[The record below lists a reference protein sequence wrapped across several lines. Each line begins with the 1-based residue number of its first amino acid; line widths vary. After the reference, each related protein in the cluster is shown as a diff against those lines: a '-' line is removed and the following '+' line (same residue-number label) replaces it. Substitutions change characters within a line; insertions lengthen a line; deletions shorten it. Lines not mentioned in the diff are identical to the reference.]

1 MLTLILLIVM
11 LVAFI
16 LSSIKLKSPDISM
29 VVAAVVLA
37 IAGVI
42 AVPELGSP
50 VRYLVEGLFVNLDLA
65 MLFIAA
71 SVFVNIYAHSGAIST
86 LTRGI
91 VSKVGNKWALM
102 AILGVLMLL
111 PGAITGAGSVSI
123 FVLGGLVDIILS
135 HLGINQKKRTVFIF
149 FFAILSAAAP
159 PVNLWTMMMCAQ
171 ANMPYV
177 GFAWLLLIPII
188 IAGAVC
194 IVYVGWGAKPEPKE
208 DILAQLPQKTEGMTW
223 WRIALPVFVIALL
236 FVLAVYAPW
245 NLPVLG
251 LPLMFIISAV
261 VALLCNPKKTTMRPA
276 GKHLPQPAA
285 DPDLLPHRRHRPH
298 HAGLLQLRCRSR
310 PRRTAHLHVQHLRN
324 GCHGHLRRPVP
335 HLPDGRRPSSFKD
348 HRPPR
353 LRADEVRRFLYRLP
367 EECAG
372 SDARAWR
379 HGRRHDRHA
388 RDIRFHV
395 LIGGLPWYSFRT

>member
-1 MLTLILLIVM
+1 MEDRTAGLRHRPALRPGRLRSVEP
-11 LVAFI
+11 ARPRPA
-16 LSSIKLKSPDISM
+16 PD
-29 VVAAVVLA
+29 VHHLGCRGPAVQ
-37 IAGVI
+37 
-42 AVPELGSP
+42 PE
-50 VRYLVEGLFVNLDLA
+50 EDDDQGLW
-65 MLFIAA
+65 
-71 SVFVNIYAHSGAIST
+71 HH
-86 LTRGI
+86 
-91 VSKVGNKWALM
+91 
-102 AILGVLMLL
+102 
-111 PGAITGAGSVSI
+111 PGQHDGAG
-123 FVLGGLVDIILS
+123 LPARRQRPVDRRPAER
-135 HLGINQKKRTVFIF
+135 HGRHRRQ
-149 FFAILSAAAP
+149 
-159 PVNLWTMMMCAQ
+159 
-171 ANMPYV
+171 
-177 GFAWLLLIPII
+177 
-188 IAGAVC
+188 
-194 IVYVGWGAKPEPKE
+194 
-208 DILAQLPQKTEGMTW
+208 
-223 WRIALPVFVIALL
+223 
-236 FVLAVYAPW
+236 
-245 NLPVLG
+245 
-251 LPLMFIISAV
+251 
-261 VALLCNPKKTTMRPA
+261 RPA